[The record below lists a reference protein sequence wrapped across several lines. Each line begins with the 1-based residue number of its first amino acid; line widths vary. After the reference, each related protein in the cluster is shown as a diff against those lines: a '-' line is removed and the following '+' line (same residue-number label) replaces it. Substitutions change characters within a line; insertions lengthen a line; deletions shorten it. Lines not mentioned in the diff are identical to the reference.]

1 MKCLKIRS
9 IFSVPKAQSECHLFI
24 YCMTVGPLGET
35 RREGLSPALK
45 KFPHNIFIPRLTLSL
60 EGLSRAGNAVPGPMC
75 CGQAAAEST

>member
-1 MKCLKIRS
+1 MKCLKTRS
-9 IFSVPKAQSECHLFI
+9 IFSADKAQSECQLFI

-60 EGLSRAGNAVPGPMC
+60 DGLQRCGKRCPGADVLWPG
-75 CGQAAAEST
+75 CG